1 MSTSTGTAPKTRP
14 SIDPRIRQRRVEVRR
29 HQGRRRLRW
38 FVGVAVAVVLVAAGV
53 AILHSP
59 WFSVRVVTVSG
70 AHPHTSEA
78 AIVGAAGIGHHPAL
92 ISVDPGAT
100 AARVESLPF
109 IATAE
114 VQRHW
119 PDGVV
124 ISVTERVP
132 AITMAGPGHSWSV
145 LDTQGRTLEVVPAR
159 PAGLV
164 MLVVPAARGTT
175 SPAPVGG
182 TVPPAGSAGLAVC
195 RTLPP
200 AFASQVTTVT
210 EASDGSIDL
219 ALNSGLTVL
228 LGVDTDLPAKY
239 EDVAAILAHASLHG
253 ATAIDV
259 TVPASPT
266 VTG

>member
-1 MSTSTGTAPKTRP
+1 
-14 SIDPRIRQRRVEVRR
+14 
-29 HQGRRRLRW
+29 LRW
-38 FVGVAVAVVLVAAGV
+38 LVGVGMVLGLVAVGVAV
-53 AILHSP
+53 LHSP
-59 WFSVRVVTVSG
+59 WFRVRVVTVSG
-70 AHPHTSEA
+70 AHPHTSDA
-78 AIVGAAGIGHHPAL
+78 AIVAAAGIGHHPAL
-92 ISVDPGAT
+92 VSVDPGAT
-100 AARVESLPF
+100 ASRIESLPF
-109 IATAE
+109 IATAQ

-119 PDGVV
+119 PDGLG

-132 AITMAGPGHSWSV
+132 TITMAGPGKSWSV
-145 LDTQGRTLEVVPAR
+145 MDTDGRTLEVVPTR

-164 MLVVPAARGTT
+164 MLIVDAAKGTT
-175 SPAPVGG
+175 APAPVGG
-182 TVPPAGSAGLAVC
+182 TLPPAGSAGLTVC

-210 EASDGSIDL
+210 EGSDGSIDL

-228 LGVDTDLPAKY
+228 LGADTDLPAKY
-239 EDVAAILAHASLHG
+239 EDVAAIIAHASLHG